1 MHDSYDSRT
10 RRTIHDTPPI
20 HPLFPSIHRPI
31 HPGRRGG
38 RAQARRPAR
47 RLCDGQPTR
56 AAQQCRRRRGA
67 ARGLALALT
76 RTRTRTLPLPLPK
89 PNPNPNPS
97 NQVCAA
103 LIRWG
108 EAGDEV
114 GEQPAL
120 SAGAQAMAT
129 YLDAGGLAVPR
140 DLGVLPAEALR
151 ALVAAQ
157 TEPN

>member
-1 MHDSYDSRT
+1 MPVPVPVPY
-10 RRTIHDTPPI
+10 PYPY
-20 HPLFPSIHRPI
+20 PNPNPNPNPSN
-31 HPGRRGG
+31 
-38 RAQARRPAR
+38 Q
-47 RLCDGQPTR
+47 
-56 AAQQCRRRRGA
+56 
-67 ARGLALALT
+67 
-76 RTRTRTLPLPLPK
+76 

-108 EAGDEV
+108 EAGEEV

-120 SAGAQAMAT
+120 SAGAQTMAT
-129 YLDAGGLAVPR
+129 HLDAGGLAVPR

>member
-1 MHDSYDSRT
+1 MRRPTHESRSAVPTPT
-10 RRTIHDTPPI
+10 RRC
-20 HPLFPSIHRPI
+20 
-31 HPGRRGG
+31 
-38 RAQARRPAR
+38 ARSAV
-47 RLCDGQPTR
+47 T
-56 AAQQCRRRRGA
+56 
-67 ARGLALALT
+67 LALALTRT

-108 EAGDEV
+108 EAGEEV

-151 ALVAAQ
+151 ALVAAR
-157 TEPN
+157 TEPK